1 MKIRERSWTGPHL
14 DLRNALRRIEAGTV
28 TAKPIIGRDL
38 RLSLSKLAVLD
49 RPCRALAGRPVHRK
63 SGDLPPGPAVDEQT
77 PVHPLEEDTQGLF
90 GVRRVGPAHAL
101 VRLRHRC

>member
-1 MKIRERSWTGPHL
+1 MKIQERSWTGPHL
-14 DLRNALRRIEAGTV
+14 ELRNALRRIEAGTV

-63 SGDLPPGPAVDEQT
+63 AVTYLQDQLST
-77 PVHPLEEDTQGLF
+77 S
-90 GVRRVGPAHAL
+90 RRPSTRWKRTLKDSL
-101 VRLRHRC
+101 VFVA